1 MAGITGLGGVFVKR
15 KDVEASTRWYKDV
28 LGIAGEYGPM
38 FRWADEPQD
47 DPFSLLSSFPADTEY
62 LDPGTQPFMI
72 NFRVDDL
79 DTFQKELEAKGVEIL
94 GRADEPYGKFCWL
107 LDPDGIKIELW
118 EQIGPA
124 PAG

>member
-15 KDVEASTRWYKDV
+15 KDVEAATKWYKDV
-28 LGIAGEYGPM
+28 LGISGEYGPV
-38 FRWADEPQD
+38 FRWSDEPQD
-47 DPFSLLSSFPADTEY
+47 DPFSLLSSFADDVTY
-62 LDPGTQPFMI
+62 FDPGTRGFMI

-79 DTFQKELEAKGVEIL
+79 DAFQKELEEKGVEIL
-94 GRADEPYGKFCWL
+94 GRQDEPYGKFAWI

-124 PAG
+124 PSE

>member
-1 MAGITGLGGVFVKR
+1 MAKITGLGGVFVKR
-15 KDVEASTRWYKDV
+15 KDVEASTQWYKDV
-28 LGIAGEYGPM
+28 LGIAGDYGPV

-47 DPFSLLSSFPADTEY
+47 DPFSLLSSFAADTTY
-62 LDPGTQPFMI
+62 LDPGTMPFML

-79 DTFQKELEAKGVEIL
+79 DGFQKGLEEKGVEIL
-94 GRADEPYGKFCWL
+94 GRQDEPYGKFAWI

-124 PAG
+124 PAA

>member
-1 MAGITGLGGVFVKR
+1 MAGITGLGGIFIKR
-15 KDVEASTRWYKDV
+15 KDVEASTKWYKEV
-28 LGIAGEYGPM
+28 LGISGEYGPM

-47 DPFSLLSSFPADTEY
+47 DPFSLLSSFPEDTGY
-62 LDPGTQPFMI
+62 LDPGTQNFMI

-79 DTFQKELEAKGVEIL
+79 DAFQKELEGKGIEIL
-94 GRADEPYGKFCWL
+94 GRADEPYGKFAWI